1 MMGSH
6 RQSIV
11 LKSRTIKSPNETILP
26 RPGTVLFSKTR
37 RRVLGLL
44 FGNPDESFYV
54 RDIVRRSGA
63 AQGAIARELEALLG
77 AGLLQRR
84 EDGRNVYYQANKQSP
99 VFPELE
105 RLVAKTIALSDAFRG
120 ALAPLADRVEF
131 AVVSGSAARGQL
143 KSDRAIDLLVIGDV
157 RLMEVG
163 EALATVP
170 QRLGRRVSPTVY
182 TMAQF
187 RKRIADDSRFLT
199 SLVSEPRLFVIGQ
212 PDDLYRLRSPRWS
225 KRPHHR

>member
-1 MMGSH
+1 MRPSF
-6 RQSIV
+6 
-11 LKSRTIKSPNETILP
+11 LD
-26 RPGTVLFSKTR
+26 PGTVLFGKTR

-84 EDGRNVYYQANKQSP
+84 EDGRNVYYQANKQAP

-131 AVVSGSAARGQL
+131 AVVSGPGARRPL
-143 KSDRAIDLLVIGDV
+143 KSGRAIDLLVIGDV
-157 RLMEVG
+157 RPAEVADAVAG
-163 EALATVP
+163 LKP
-170 QRLGRRVSPTVY
+170 RRAVNPKVY
-182 TMAQF
+182 SMAEF
-187 RKRIADDSRFLT
+187 RKKVADN
-199 SLVSEPRLFVIGQ
+199 PRLFTGLLAATPLFVIGE
-212 PDDLYRLRSPRWS
+212 PDDFRRLGAPRWS
-225 KRPHHR
+225 KRTA